1 MGVSATGSTGW
12 SMSTIKTVSA
22 LGGAVFAALFYL
34 FGPALTP
41 TLHAEAITSC
51 NEHTGGDFRNFSL
64 QWVIGARPHWNCW
77 DTADPARPAV
87 DLGWW
92 AK

>member
-1 MGVSATGSTGW
+1 MA
-12 SMSTIKTVSA
+12 
-22 LGGAVFAALFYL
+22 
-34 FGPALTP
+34 
-41 TLHAEAITSC
+41 SC
-51 NEHTGGDFRNFSL
+51 NDHTGGDFRNFSL

-92 AK
+92 AR